1 MAAFLPRALEMKVYS
16 HLVES
21 IASEHS
27 ARMVAMENA
36 TRNADEMVQE
46 LTLAFN
52 KARQR
57 RITREI
63 LDIAG
68 GAEGLNNREK
78 RP

>member
-1 MAAFLPRALEMKVYS
+1 
-16 HLVES
+16 
-21 IASEHS
+21 
-27 ARMVAMENA
+27 MENA